1 MTTTWLSTFLGPLL
15 LGYISI
21 PSRFV
26 IGSHSFYAYGIVCFD
41 GAYMQ
46 VHEGGAAIQ
55 YFGLELILAKHEAS
69 MNVIRKRP
77 ESDDS

>member
-1 MTTTWLSTFLGPLL
+1 
-15 LGYISI
+15 
-21 PSRFV
+21 
-26 IGSHSFYAYGIVCFD
+26 
-41 GAYMQ
+41 MQ